1 MILPPPAQAAEIPQV
16 LIADLP
22 GNQTLGQRVGIELGV
37 GARARDRAHVD
48 NVVGSDLLEQA
59 GKFGHRTGGVTNG
72 IERGCHGY
80 HLVS

>member
-1 MILPPPAQAAEIPQV
+1 MILPPPAQAAKIPQV

-22 GNQTLGQRVGIELGV
+22 DNQTLGQRVSIELRI

-48 NVVGSDLLEQA
+48 DVVDPDLLKQA

-72 IERGCHGY
+72 IERECHWY
-80 HLVS
+80 HLMS